1 MKKATEVICDITVIY
16 LCSNCVTKSERE
28 QQKCRESSLES
39 LLYTYI
45 TIHRLNDAMILFS
58 WKQYQCF
65 FMLLEERFL
74 CPRRNLVAK
83 LSDAINYE

>member
-1 MKKATEVICDITVIY
+1 MKKATKVICDITVIY
-16 LCSNCVTKSERE
+16 LCSNCVTKRERE
-28 QQKCRESSLES
+28 QQKCRESSSES

-65 FMLLEERFL
+65 L
-74 CPRRNLVAK
+74 C
-83 LSDAINYE
+83 Y